1 MSSLVLTLWR
11 TWIGRVAL
19 ATSWWLPHKQRA
31 FVGFLE
37 KEIVKDKIAILD
49 TGENPE
55 APASRE
61 MSDLEVWCHCNLVCA
76 IYRVN
81 LSAYF
86 CVHYIQGDL
95 FGLLLCALYTGWSFR
110 PTFVCTIY
118 RVILSAYFWW
128 NVWFE
133 RFCRILA
140 RIRFSYFHGTLFPPD
155 PKYVH
160 TVPAKTSRECVV
172 QKWQL
177 WTRLICSCTSGYIA

>member
-118 RVILSAYFWW
+118 RVILSAYFC
-128 NVWFE
+128 VHY
-133 RFCRILA
+133 IQ
-140 RIRFSYFHGTLFPPD
+140 GDLFGLLLCALYTGWSFQPTFD
-155 PKYVH
+155 GMYDLNAFV
-160 TVPAKTSRECVV
+160 EF
-172 QKWQL
+172 
-177 WTRLICSCTSGYIA
+177 

>member
-61 MSDLEVWCHCNLVCA
+61 MSDLEVWCHCNL
-76 IYRVN
+76 
-81 LSAYF
+81 
-86 CVHYIQGDL
+86 
-95 FGLLLCALYTGWSFR
+95 
-110 PTFVCTIY
+110 VCTIY